1 MFNLAKNF
9 MTGKAAQTYINGMIA
24 RYGEVK
30 DLKIDTQ
37 AKTVDLVCAL
47 HGERELVKVRVDQYA
62 IEKKGD
68 KHFARILKCT
78 CSRPWLQALVEDFA
92 QGRPVEVP
100 PWAVSAL

>member
-9 MTGKAAQTYINGMIA
+9 MTGKAAQTYINSMIA
-24 RYGEVK
+24 RYGEVR

-47 HGERELVKVRVDQYA
+47 HGESELVKVRVDKYEIQ
-62 IEKKGD
+62 KKGNQ
-68 KHFARILKCT
+68 HFARILKCT

-92 QGRPVEVP
+92 QNRPVEVP
-100 PWAVSAL
+100 SWAVNAL